1 MDIAADIIA
10 VMVFVA
16 AFGVG
21 WCSYKLFFA

>member
-10 VMVFVA
+10 AMVFVA

-21 WCSYKLFFA
+21 WYSYKLF